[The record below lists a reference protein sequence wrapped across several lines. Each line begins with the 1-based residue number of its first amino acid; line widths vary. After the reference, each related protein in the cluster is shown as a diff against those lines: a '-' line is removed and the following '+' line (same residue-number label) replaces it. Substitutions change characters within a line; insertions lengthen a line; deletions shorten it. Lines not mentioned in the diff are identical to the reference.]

1 MVFSQLSLARKAD
14 AVPARSGSGWVGV
27 RVRRG
32 EAAGAAPGSCA
43 GGGHRAGSSAGA
55 LGLWDHKGSE
65 SLRLELALLCWC
77 FTYLWISQPC

>member
-43 GGGHRAGSSAGA
+43 GGGPTITELGA
-55 LGLWDHKGSE
+55 VQVLLGCGITKEANL
-65 SLRLELALLCWC
+65 
-77 FTYLWISQPC
+77 